1 MRVNRRLAENQM
13 ADVLYVGVTVAFFL
27 LSIGYVEFCDR
38 IK

>member
-1 MRVNRRLAENQM
+1 M